1 MGDGRRPGGGSFPS
15 RLLGATAAMWCAL
28 AGTVQ
33 AEGYRFAA
41 LADSVGGASFG
52 LTGFHLGPW
61 PLDMVP
67 GSASGRS
74 TGMRVLGAQAGYG
87 FSVPLDRGK
96 GETADTWL
104 ELGGSFARA
113 QGSSQ
118 IVSRHEGAGGLSMN
132 SGQKP
137 GGHIKTRTRTD
148 ARGALAAGR
157 VRVADPS
164 GASVTIRGRAFSPA
178 GGGGKIT
185 QHAFSPI
192 GNSGAFLALT
202 TDADAP
208 SATAYGVIYDPNGFQ
223 FAASGDVE
231 AARVDERVSE
241 SFAYDSHNAL
251 VSTRL
256 PSAGGWSIRLRGGPT
271 LRHLSRRAVTAT
283 GIEMEP
289 TVGGAMLPGI
299 ELTQSDRITGRYLGA
314 IAGVSLSRALDPRT
328 SLALDLRA
336 GLAAY
341 RGNHRR
347 RATVAIG
354 ALGAG
359 GHVENAVPIRGT
371 SGLGS
376 LSVSLSRVVARN
388 TVASL
393 GLSGEHVSNVPT
405 LRPTGGKAGR
415 KIELGSRSMTGLSF
429 SIRLSRRF

>member
-1 MGDGRRPGGGSFPS
+1 MGGGRRPGAERFPS
-15 RLLGATAAMWCAL
+15 RLLGATVAVWCAL
-28 AGTVQ
+28 AGAVQ

-87 FSVPLDRGK
+87 FSVPLDRGN
-96 GETADTWL
+96 GATADTWL

-113 QGSSQ
+113 QGASR

-132 SGQKP
+132 SGQQP
-137 GGHIKTRTRTD
+137 DGIISLNTQID
-148 ARGALAAGR
+148 LDGALAEGR
-157 VRVADPS
+157 VSVSDPNGS
-164 GASVTIRGRAFSPA
+164 SASIDGYAFSPT

-185 QHAFSPI
+185 QHAFSPT

-202 TDADAP
+202 TDVDAP
-208 SATAYGVIYDPNGFQ
+208 SAAAYGVIYDPSGFQ
-223 FAASGDVE
+223 FAATGNVE
-231 AARVDERVSE
+231 AAQVDERVSE

-256 PSAGGWSIRLRGGPT
+256 SSAGGWSVRLRGGPT
-271 LRHLSRRAVTAT
+271 LRHLSRRSVTAT
-283 GIEMEP
+283 GIEIEP
-289 TVGGAMLPGI
+289 TVGGANLPGI
-299 ELTQSDRITGRYLGA
+299 ELTQSDRITARYLGA

-328 SLALDLRA
+328 SLSLDLRA

-347 RATVAIG
+347 RAMVAIG
-354 ALGAG
+354 ALGSG
-359 GHVENAVPIRGT
+359 GHVENAAPIRGT
-371 SGLGS
+371 SGIGS

-388 TVASL
+388 TVVSL

-405 LRPTGGKAGR
+405 LRATSGKAGR
-415 KIELGSRSMTGLSF
+415 KLELGSRSMTGMSF